1 METVTTEI
9 HHDIPMLYASI
20 VNTFEVHDFFAL
32 ERSQV
37 HFFNQS
43 VLPCFHMNGTRVNV
57 NGSVSVSPGGH
68 GDLFHALAS
77 SGMLTHMEQLHI
89 EYLFTYNVDNP
100 LAVVAD
106 PTYLGFCWH
115 AGSNLCFKT
124 VDHDRDHEHLN
135 SIVPEGMV
143 LDMAAWLDSGNDVL
157 SLSTH
162 RWPTSVITIFRVV
175 TLGTGCLEM

>member
-1 METVTTEI
+1 METVTTETYI
-9 HHDIPMLYASI
+9 MTSPMLYASI

-100 LAVVAD
+100 LPLSQILHTSGFAGTREA
-106 PTYLGFCWH
+106 TYASKLLTMTVTTNTLIQSCPKGWCW
-115 AGSNLCFKT
+115 
-124 VDHDRDHEHLN
+124 
-135 SIVPEGMV
+135 M
-143 LDMAAWLDSGNDVL
+143 
-157 SLSTH
+157 
-162 RWPTSVITIFRVV
+162 
-175 TLGTGCLEM
+175 